1 MVIDTSAI
9 AAILFAEGDAERYA
23 EVIAG
28 DQIRLV
34 SAGTVLECS
43 LVVEGE
49 LGEEGGRELDLL
61 VLRAG
66 IETIA
71 FSADQ
76 LSIARHAF
84 RTFGKGRHP
93 AGLNYG
99 DCFSYA
105 LSKSSGEPLLFKG
118 ADFSKTDVRPV
129 LF

>member
-9 AAILFAEGDAERYA
+9 AAILFAEDDAERYA
-23 EVIAG
+23 EVIAR

-71 FSADQ
+71 FNADQ

-118 ADFSKTDVRPV
+118 ADFSETDVRPV